1 MTKRSVLNLLDVDP
15 TKEPMFFGN
24 GLGLQRYD
32 KVKYPRIKQFAE
44 RQRLYYWSP
53 EEIELSKDKLD
64 FINLSDADKHIY
76 TKNLQY
82 QILLDSVQG
91 RALIETVGKY
101 NSLNELESCINSWQF
116 FENIHS
122 LSYTHIINNVYD
134 NPSKIFDDIKYDNY
148 IINRASSVV
157 EYYNELLNIK
167 DTASLKEKWEYLY
180 LTLISINILE
190 GIRFYTSFACS
201 FAFAEEDK
209 MLQSAKIL
217 GLISRDEQI
226 HLQMSQ
232 YIINLLKTSESN
244 YILEEVIAE
253 LEPKVIS
260 MYEQAYNDE
269 IEWANYLFKE
279 GSSLRL
285 NVSIL
290 TNYIGWLTNVRLAA
304 IGINHEVQ
312 APKQN
317 PINWINKYLNS
328 SNVQAAPQEIEL
340 TSYLTRGL
348 DKSKLTNL
356 KGFKL

>member
-1 MTKRSVLNLLDVDP
+1 M
-15 TKEPMFFGN
+15 
-24 GLGLQRYD
+24 
-32 KVKYPRIKQFAE
+32 
-44 RQRLYYWSP
+44 
-53 EEIELSKDKLD
+53 
-64 FINLSDADKHIY
+64 
-76 TKNLQY
+76 
-82 QILLDSVQG
+82 
-91 RALIETVGKY
+91 
-101 NSLNELESCINSWQF
+101 
-116 FENIHS
+116 
-122 LSYTHIINNVYD
+122 
-134 NPSKIFDDIKYDNY
+134 
-148 IINRASSVV
+148 
-157 EYYNELLNIK
+157 
-167 DTASLKEKWEYLY
+167 
-180 LTLISINILE
+180 
-190 GIRFYTSFACS
+190 
-201 FAFAEEDK
+201 
-209 MLQSAKIL
+209 
-217 GLISRDEQI
+217 DEQI